1 MAFQLL
7 INVVLAIV
15 WMLFQNSFTIVDFV
29 VGYTIGFFVVLVL
42 IRFKGYEFYFAR
54 VWSLIKLMLIFMKE
68 LAIANVSVM
77 KTALSP
83 KMDVAPGIVAVPTR
97 LETETEKTM
106 FAVMMTLTPGTLS
119 IEFSLDSN
127 VIFVH
132 ALDARNRD
140 EIIHS
145 VQNTFERGILEVTRR

>member
-42 IRFKGYEFYFAR
+42 IRFKGYEFYFSR
-54 VWSLIKLMLIFMKE
+54 VWSLIKLILVFMKE
-68 LAIANVSVM
+68 LAIANVVVL

-97 LETETEKTM
+97 LETETEKKQC
-106 FAVMMTLTPGTLS
+106 LQL
-119 IEFSLDSN
+119 
-127 VIFVH
+127 
-132 ALDARNRD
+132 
-140 EIIHS
+140 
-145 VQNTFERGILEVTRR
+145 

>member
-1 MAFQLL
+1 
-7 INVVLAIV
+7 
-15 WMLFQNSFTIVDFV
+15 
-29 VGYTIGFFVVLVL
+29 
-42 IRFKGYEFYFAR
+42 
-54 VWSLIKLMLIFMKE
+54 MKE